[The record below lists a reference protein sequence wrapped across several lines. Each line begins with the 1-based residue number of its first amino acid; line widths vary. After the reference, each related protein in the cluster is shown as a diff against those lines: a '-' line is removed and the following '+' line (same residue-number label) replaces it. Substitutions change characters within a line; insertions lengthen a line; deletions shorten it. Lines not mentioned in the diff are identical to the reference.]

1 MGGGFS
7 RVGGGHGHRSS
18 FRGAPTREQSSFKH
32 LGHLKKLIP
41 YSKRYAWVLV
51 FSIGGLLI
59 QRFGGALV
67 PLFMRE
73 AIDSLANPEIEPNF
87 AVPALAILGVT
98 VLSFLIYVWA
108 RRALR
113 RISIAVTYDLRKR
126 IFRNV
131 QRQGPGFFNKY
142 GTGDLMSRSV
152 NDVSQVR
159 MAVSFGWVTVVMFVF
174 TITMSLW
181 FMFMLA
187 PGLAA
192 VVILPLPFV
201 ALVGYL
207 MSRKMYPYFIQ
218 RQEAMAAVTSFAQ
231 ENLNGIRT
239 IQAMAQEGRE
249 IERFREASTQYT
261 KKAYR
266 ATRFMQFM
274 GISMNGLTTISPL
287 IILGYGGTLVLQGDL
302 TLGTFTAFSGY
313 VWMATSSVTQIG
325 WSLSMFTSAAA
336 ATERIFETIE
346 HEPEVADD
354 SDTTIAE
361 DFPASIEIRGLTYSY
376 PEAATPSLD
385 DINISIE
392 PGQTIA
398 LLGRMGSGKSTVLKS
413 IVRLTDTP
421 RDSIFLGGYD
431 ICSFPLDRLREE
443 IALVP
448 QYAFLFSATI
458 KENVTYDEPERED
471 QQVWEAIA
479 AAGLEQTIAEFG
491 DGIGTIVGERGVT
504 LSGGQKQRA
513 TLARGLIRDAKVL
526 LLDDVFSSVDTET
539 EERIIRGL
547 NEYRADKT
555 TILISHRVSTARH
568 ADHIYVLD
576 NGHVLEHGTH
586 DELLETGGYYSDLEG
601 VQSNQDED
609 QSRRARLIESL
620 MAQQDGPSDDD
631 IESVVAS

>member
-7 RVGGGHGHRSS
+7 RGGGHGHRTS

-32 LGHLKKLIP
+32 LGHLKKLLP
-41 YSKRYAWVLV
+41 YCKRYGWVLGL
-51 FSIGGLLI
+51 SIGGLLI
-59 QRFGGALV
+59 QRFGGNLL
-67 PLFMRE
+67 PLFMKT
-73 AIDSLANPEIEPNF
+73 AIDSLSDPEIPPNF
-87 AVPALAILGVT
+87 LLPALAILGVAA
-98 VLSFLIYVWA
+98 LSFLVYVWA

-126 IFRNV
+126 LFKNV
-131 QRQGPGFFNKY
+131 QIQGPGFFNKF
-142 GTGDLMSRSV
+142 GTGDLMSRAV

-159 MAVSFGWVTVVMFVF
+159 MSVSFGWVTVVMFF
-174 TITMSLW
+174 FSITMGLW
-181 FMFMLA
+181 FMFMLS
-187 PGLAA
+187 PQLAW

-207 MSRKMYPYFIQ
+207 MSRSMYPYFIA
-218 RQEAMAAVTSFAQ
+218 RQEAMAKVTSFAQ

-239 IQAMAQEGRE
+239 IQAMAQEDSE
-249 IERFREASTQYT
+249 IERFKEASTQYT

-287 IILGYGGTLVLQGDL
+287 IILGYGGTLVLQGDI
-302 TLGTFTAFSGY
+302 TLGTFTAFSAY
-313 VWMATSSVTQIG
+313 LWMVTSSVTQIG

-336 ATERIFETIE
+336 GTERIFEIIE
-346 HEPEVADD
+346 HKPEVSDASDHEID
-354 SDTTIAE
+354 SD
-361 DFPASIEIRGLTYSY
+361 FPSSIEIRGLTYSY

-385 DINISIE
+385 NVSIDVE

-421 RDSIFLGGYD
+421 EGTVFLGG
-431 ICSFPLDRLREE
+431 LDVCEFSLKRLREDV
-443 IALVP
+443 ALVP
-448 QYAFLFSATI
+448 QYAFLFSASI
-458 KENVTYDEPERED
+458 KENVTYDDPMRED
-471 QQVWEAIA
+471 EAVWDAISG
-479 AAGLEQTIAEFG
+479 AGLEQTISEFN
-491 DGIGTIVGERGVT
+491 DGIATIVGERGVT

-513 TLARGLIRDAKVL
+513 TLARGLIRSAKVL

-547 NEYRADKT
+547 NEFRADKT

-568 ADHIYVLD
+568 ADRIYVLD
-576 NGHVLEHGTH
+576 NGHVLEHGSH
-586 DELLETGGYYSDLEG
+586 DELIAAGGYYADLEA

-609 QSRRARLIESL
+609 QSRRARLIQTL
-620 MAQQDGPSDDD
+620 TAQQDDDLD
-631 IESVVAS
+631 TVVAS

>member
-7 RVGGGHGHRSS
+7 RGGGGHGHRAS

-32 LGHLKKLIP
+32 LGHLKKLLP
-41 YSKRYAWVLV
+41 YCKRYGWVLA

-59 QRFGGALV
+59 QRLGGALI
-67 PLFMRE
+67 PQFMRT
-73 AIDSLANPEIEPNF
+73 AIDSLTIPEIEPNF
-87 AVPALAILGVT
+87 LIPALAILGVT
-98 VLSFLIYVWA
+98 GLSFLIYVWA

-126 IFRNV
+126 IFENV
-131 QRQGPGFFNKY
+131 QRQGPGFFNRY
-142 GTGDLMSRSV
+142 GTGDLMSRAV

-159 MAVSFGWVTVVMFVF
+159 MSVSFGWVTVVMFFF
-174 TITMSLW
+174 TITMGLW
-181 FMFMLA
+181 FMFSMSA
-187 PGLAA
+187 RLAA

-207 MSRKMYPYFIQ
+207 MSRSMYPYFIE
-218 RQEAMAAVTSFAQ
+218 RQEAMANVSSFAQ

-239 IQAMAQEGRE
+239 IQAMAQEDSE

-274 GISMNGLTTISPL
+274 GLSMNGLTTISPL

-302 TLGTFTAFSGY
+302 TLGTFTAFSAY
-313 VWMATSSVTQIG
+313 LWMVTSSVTQIG

-336 ATERIFETIE
+336 GTERIFEAIE
-346 HEPEVADD
+346 HEPEV
-354 SDTTIAE
+354 SDTTDHEVAD
-361 DFPASIEIRGLTYSY
+361 DFPASIEIRGLTYAY

-385 DINISIE
+385 NVSIDVE
-392 PGQTIA
+392 PGQTVA
-398 LLGRMGSGKSTVLKS
+398 LLGRMGSGKSTVLKA

-421 RDSIFLGGYD
+421 RETIFLGGQD
-431 ICSFPLDRLREE
+431 VCNFPLDRLRKEV
-443 IALVP
+443 ALVP

-458 KENVTYDEPERED
+458 KENVTYDNPTRNDEA
-471 QQVWEAIA
+471 VWDAVSG
-479 AAGLEQTIAEFG
+479 AGLEQTISEFN
-491 DGIGTIVGERGVT
+491 DGIATIVGERGVT

-513 TLARGLIRDAKVL
+513 TLARGLIRDSKVL

-547 NEYRADKT
+547 NEFRANKT

-586 DELLETGGYYSDLEG
+586 DELLASGGYYADLEA

-609 QSRRARLIESL
+609 QSRRARLIQTLTS
-620 MAQQDGPSDDD
+620 QQDDDVD
-631 IESVVAS
+631 TVMAS

>member
-7 RVGGGHGHRSS
+7 RGGGHGHRTS
-18 FRGAPTREQSSFKH
+18 FKGAPTREQSSFKH
-32 LGHLKKLIP
+32 LGHLKKLLP
-41 YSKRYAWVLV
+41 YCKRYGWVLGL
-51 FSIGGLLI
+51 SIGGLLI
-59 QRFGGALV
+59 QRFGGNLL
-67 PLFMRE
+67 PLFMKT
-73 AIDSLANPEIEPNF
+73 AIDSLSDPEIPPNF
-87 AVPALAILGVT
+87 LLPALAILGVAA
-98 VLSFLIYVWA
+98 LSFLVYVWA

-126 IFRNV
+126 LFKNV
-131 QRQGPGFFNKY
+131 QIQGPGFFNKF
-142 GTGDLMSRSV
+142 GTGDLMSRAV

-159 MAVSFGWVTVVMFVF
+159 MSVSFGWVTVVMFF
-174 TITMSLW
+174 FSITMGLW
-181 FMFMLA
+181 FMFMLS
-187 PGLAA
+187 PQLAW

-207 MSRKMYPYFIQ
+207 MSRSMYPYFIA
-218 RQEAMAAVTSFAQ
+218 RQEAMAKVTSFAQ

-239 IQAMAQEGRE
+239 IQAMAQEDSE
-249 IERFREASTQYT
+249 IERFKEASTQYT

-287 IILGYGGTLVLQGDL
+287 IILGYGGTLVLQGDI
-302 TLGTFTAFSGY
+302 TLGTFTAFSAY
-313 VWMATSSVTQIG
+313 LWMVTSSVTQIG

-336 ATERIFETIE
+336 GTERIFEIIE
-346 HEPEVADD
+346 HKPEVSDASDHEID
-354 SDTTIAE
+354 SD
-361 DFPASIEIRGLTYSY
+361 FPSSIEIRGLTYSY

-385 DINISIE
+385 NVSIDVE

-421 RDSIFLGGYD
+421 EGTVFLGGLD
-431 ICSFPLDRLREE
+431 VCEFPLTRLREDV
-443 IALVP
+443 ALVP
-448 QYAFLFSATI
+448 QYAFLFSASI
-458 KENVTYDEPERED
+458 KENVTYDDPMRED
-471 QQVWEAIA
+471 EAVWDAISG
-479 AAGLEQTIAEFG
+479 AGLEQTISEFN
-491 DGIGTIVGERGVT
+491 DGIATIVGERGVT

-513 TLARGLIRDAKVL
+513 TLARGLIRSAKVL

-547 NEYRADKT
+547 NEFRADKT

-568 ADHIYVLD
+568 ADRIYVLD
-576 NGHVLEHGTH
+576 NGHVLEHGSH
-586 DELLETGGYYSDLEG
+586 DELIAAGGYYADLEA

-609 QSRRARLIESL
+609 QSRRARLIQTL
-620 MAQQDGPSDDD
+620 TAQQDDDLD
-631 IESVVAS
+631 TVVAS